1 MCKKIYFKSDIIGS
15 QEDITMKKY
24 DLLIAGAGFAGAS
37 AAISAAREGMKVLV
51 IDKSNCAGGAAVNS
65 LVNPF
70 MRYWTTDKDEKV
82 YLQRGIFREVLDALS
97 ELDSYDENIRAFNE
111 EYIKLIFNRM
121 FLKEDIDILYNS
133 YVYGAEMNDGSVIS
147 VKVAN
152 KSGTEEYFADYFID
166 ATGDADLAT
175 ICGYP
180 CKLGRESDGLC
191 QPMTLFFRVSNVDVP
206 LFNKEYPEMQELFL
220 QAKNDGRINN
230 PREDILSFKFGKIN
244 PDTIGFNTTRV
255 IKRNPVDAHDK
266 TLAEIEAREQVFELF
281 CLLKSNFSSFKDAVL
296 VSTASEIGVRESRKI
311 IGEYVLTED
320 DLLALRRFPDSIAVA
335 NYMIDI
341 HSPDGSGTYRHRFG
355 EMEYYTIPYRCLV
368 PKDSKNLL
376 VAGRCISSTH
386 EAQSSYRI
394 MPICSSIGE
403 AAGVAIAVAKKNNS
417 TVKDADVEAIQKI
430 LVDRGL
436 KID

>member
-1 MCKKIYFKSDIIGS
+1 
-15 QEDITMKKY
+15 MKKY
-24 DLLIAGAGFAGAS
+24 DVLVAGAGFAGAS
-37 AAISAAREGMKVLV
+37 AAISAAREGMSVMI

-70 MRYWTTDKDEKV
+70 MRYWTTNKDEKI
-82 YLQRGIFREVLDALS
+82 YLQRGIFREVLNSLS
-97 ELDSYDENIRAFNE
+97 ELDSYNEDIKAFNE
-111 EYIKLIFNRM
+111 EYLKLIFNRM
-121 FLKEDIDILYNS
+121 FLKEGIDILYNS
-133 YVYGAEMNDGSVIS
+133 YIYGAETDNGKIVS

-166 ATGDADLAT
+166 ATGDADLT
-175 ICGYP
+175 HMCKYP
-180 CKLGRESDGLC
+180 CKLGREKDGLC
-191 QPMTLFFRVSNVDVP
+191 QPMTLFFRVSHVDVP
-206 LFNKEYPEMQELFL
+206 LFNQEYPEMQKLFK
-220 QAKNDGRINN
+220 QAQQGGRIKN
-230 PREDILSFKFGKIN
+230 PREDILSFKFGAIN

-281 CLLKSNFSSFKDAVL
+281 NLLKENFESFKNAVL

-320 DLLALRRFPDSIAVA
+320 DLVSLRRFDDSIAVA

-368 PKDSKNLL
+368 PKDSVNLL

-403 AAGVAIAVAKKNNS
+403 AAGVATAVAKKNGTS
-417 TVKDADVEAIQKI
+417 VKDADVTAIRKI
-430 LVDRGL
+430 LTERGL
-436 KID
+436 VID